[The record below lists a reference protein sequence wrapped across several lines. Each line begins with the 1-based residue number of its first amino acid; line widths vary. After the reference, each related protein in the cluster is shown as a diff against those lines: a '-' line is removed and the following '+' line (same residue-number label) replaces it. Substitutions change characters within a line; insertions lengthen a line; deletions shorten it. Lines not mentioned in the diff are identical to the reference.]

1 MLNLTVYLS
10 GEIHSDWREQIIQG
24 INDRELP
31 IEVLMPVVTH
41 SASDD
46 VGVNILG
53 GEDKKFWYDHK
64 AAKINSVRIKT
75 AIEQADVVVVKF
87 GDKYRQ
93 WNAAFEAGYA
103 VANGI
108 SLITLHSPDLTHPL
122 KEVDASA
129 IATTETPQQVVEI
142 LTYITTQK

>member
-10 GEIHSDWREQIIQG
+10 GEIHSDWREQITQG
-24 INDRELP
+24 ISDNDLP
-31 IEVLMPVVTH
+31 ITVLTPVVTH
-41 SASDD
+41 SASDN
-46 VGVNILG
+46 VGGEILG
-53 GEDKKFWYDHK
+53 DEDKKFWYDHK

-103 VANGI
+103 TAKGKSV
-108 SLITLHSPDLTHPL
+108 ITLHAPDLTHAL

-129 IATTETPQQVVEI
+129 VATTETPQQVVEI
-142 LTYITTQK
+142 LKYITTQK